1 MFRFI
6 CLCYICVALSCIQCN
21 ATSLK
26 IPKEHKKQ
34 YQAEIYEVINTN
46 IGINRKKVD
55 AASIKARNIYQ
66 AFLKDKNQMKRN
78 FDFCNELKDLI
89 GEISTAEF
97 YLYLNLIN
105 TTDKYISIKNLMPAT
120 DYAGTLSDFIRP
132 YMKKNK
138 IDCTKIDE
146 QIAYNQTKAQEIID
160 IKVKIYTYS
169 RKYEE
174 TKAQNFY
181 TKNIVPKLSM
191 EEPENLINVFRLKA
205 PLEVNKFYWCNPQI
219 IQIFSQGFLADVA
232 PGSYFDTVIF
242 VQDSNSNKLL
252 LGDTFFICLP
262 LKFTGKYLQY
272 TTILGEYKNVPIFNV
287 FIPAQVK
294 KQILP
299 QIKENFYFIQKP
311 IYTDTQQ
318 SSFWG
323 IEHIEV
329 LNERRIYYSGPPH
342 YIWK

>member
-46 IGINRKKVD
+46 IDINRKKVD

-146 QIAYNQTKAQEIID
+146 QIAYNQTKVQEIID

-181 TKNIVPKLSM
+181 KKNIETKLKS
-191 EEPENLINVFRLKA
+191 EPAEAIMDSIVNFLPFQRNVLYIGH
-205 PLEVNKFYWCNPQI
+205 PVV
-219 IQIFSQGFLADVA
+219 IQIFQDGFLADFA
-232 PGSYFDTVIF
+232 PGEYQYQSVIF
-242 VQDSNSNKLL
+242 VQDKDSRKLL
-252 LGDTFFICLP
+252 AGDYFDPFLP
-262 LKFTGKYLQY
+262 IKFTGRHFTY
-272 TTILGEYKNVPIFNV
+272 TNIYGERRVVPIFNV
-287 FIPAQVK
+287 CLSTAKSQV
-294 KQILP
+294 LP
-299 QIKENFYFIQKP
+299 QIKDTFYFVKKP
-311 IYTDTQQ
+311 HWDASAVNNPWAID
-318 SSFWG
+318 
-323 IEHIEV
+323 HIEL
-329 LNERRIYYSGPPH
+329 LNERRLYYSK
-342 YIWK
+342 WK